1 MEHKIIPITV
11 LTGYLGAG
19 KTTLL
24 NHILNNQEGYK
35 VAVIVNDIGEI
46 NIDEKLIK
54 DGGFI
59 KEEDKGNVVPLS
71 NGCICCTLKE
81 DLMNQIVDI
90 IKQRKFDY
98 ILIEASGI
106 CEPMPIAQTI
116 SVLSESSEQYGLPK
130 LCRLDNVVTVV
141 DVLRLATEFGC
152 GDYLVKDDIE
162 EEDIENLLIQQIEF
176 CNTIILNKVD
186 EIKPEELKRVKLIIK
201 ELQPTAKI
209 IETNYGKVDVKE
221 IIDTNSF
228 DFEEVASSAGW
239 IKELERDD
247 NEDMEDEEHVHH
259 QHDDEEEHVHH
270 YHDHE
275 EDEEHEHHHHD
286 HEEDEEHEHHHHD
299 HEDDKDEHSHHGHHH
314 HHHHHHHDEGE
325 AEEYGI
331 STFVYTSRR
340 PINENKFNEFAK
352 NLPRNVIRC
361 KGLVWFKEDDEMS
374 YLFEQAG
381 KQLSLSEAGYWLATA
396 PKEELDQMIK
406 ANPEIL
412 KDWDNDVGDRMTKL
426 VFIGQK
432 MDKEKIKQDLR
443 DCE

>member
-1 MEHKIIPITV
+1 MEHKLVPITV

-24 NHILNNQEGYK
+24 NHVLNNQEGYK
-35 VAVIVNDIGEI
+35 VAVIVNDIGEV

-71 NGCICCTLKE
+71 NGCICCTLKT

-90 IKQRKFDY
+90 LKTRKFDY

-116 SVLSESSEQYGLPK
+116 TALSDSTDQYGLPK
-130 LCRLDNVVTVV
+130 ICRLDNVVTVV
-141 DVLRLATEFGC
+141 DALRLATEFGC
-152 GDYLVKDDIE
+152 GDYLVKEDIE

-176 CNTIILNKVD
+176 CNTIVLNKVD
-186 EIKPEELKRVKLIIK
+186 EISPEDLKRIKLIIR

-209 IETNYGKVDVKE
+209 IETNYAKVDVKE
-221 IIDTNSF
+221 IIDTNNF
-228 DFEEVASSAGW
+228 DFEKVASSARW
-239 IKELERDD
+239 IKELEKD
-247 NEDMEDEEHVHH
+247 EDEE
-259 QHDDEEEHVHH
+259 EEHHE
-270 YHDHE
+270 HD
-275 EDEEHEHHHHD
+275 EDEEHEHH
-286 HEEDEEHEHHHHD
+286 EHE
-299 HEDDKDEHSHHGHHH
+299 HGHHH
-314 HHHHHHHDEGE
+314 HHHHHNDEGE

-331 STFVYTSRR
+331 STFVYTSRK
-340 PINENKFNEFAK
+340 PLDEAKFDEFAK

-361 KGLVWFKEDDEMS
+361 KGLVWFKQDDEMS

-396 PKEELDQMIK
+396 PKEELDEMIK
-406 ANPEIL
+406 QNPDIL
-412 KDWDNDVGDRMTKL
+412 KDWDEEVGDRITKL

-432 MDKEKIKQDLR
+432 MDKEGICDELKN
-443 DCE
+443 CE

>member
-1 MEHKIIPITV
+1 MEHKIVPITV

-24 NHILNNQEGYK
+24 NHVLNNQEGYK

-71 NGCICCTLKE
+71 NGCICCTLKA

-90 IKQRKFDY
+90 LKTKKFDY

-106 CEPMPIAQTI
+106 CEPLPIAQTI
-116 SVLSESSEQYGLPK
+116 TTLAESTEQYGLPK

-141 DVLRLATEFGC
+141 DALRLATEFGC
-152 GDYLVKDDIE
+152 GDYLVKEDIE

-176 CNTIILNKVD
+176 CNTIVLNKVD
-186 EIKPEELKRVKLIIK
+186 EIKEDELKRVKLIIR

-221 IIDTNSF
+221 IIDTNEF
-228 DFEEVASSAGW
+228 DFERVANSAGW
-239 IKELERDD
+239 LKELERDD
-247 NEDMEDEEHVHH
+247 NEE
-259 QHDDEEEHVHH
+259 
-270 YHDHE
+270 
-275 EDEEHEHHHHD
+275 EHHH
-286 HEEDEEHEHHHHD
+286 EHEDHDHD
-299 HEDDKDEHSHHGHHH
+299 HEDDEHEEHHHEHEDHHEHGEHEEHEHGH

-331 STFVYTSRR
+331 STFVYTSRK
-340 PINENKFNEFAK
+340 PVDEAKFDEFAK
-352 NLPRNVIRC
+352 NIPKSVIRC
-361 KGLVWFKEDDEMS
+361 KGLVWFKQDNEMS

-381 KQLSLSEAGYWLATA
+381 KGLSLSEAGYWLATA

-406 ANPEIL
+406 QNPEIL
-412 KDWDNDVGDRMTKL
+412 KDWDEEVGDRITKL

-432 MDKEKIKQDLR
+432 MDKQKIINDLR
-443 DCE
+443 NCE

>member
-1 MEHKIIPITV
+1 MEHKIVPITV

-24 NHILNNQEGYK
+24 NHVLNNQEGYK

-59 KEEDKGNVVPLS
+59 KEEDKGNVTALS

-90 IKQRKFDY
+90 IKTRKFDY

-116 SVLSESSEQYGLPK
+116 TVLSESTVSYGLPK
-130 LCRLDNVVTVV
+130 ICRLDNVVTVV
-141 DVLRLATEFGC
+141 DALRLATEFGC

-186 EIKPEELKRVKLIIK
+186 EIKPEELNKVKAIIK

-209 IETNYGKVDVKE
+209 IETNYGKVPVKE

-228 DFEEVASSAGW
+228 DFEKVASSAGW
-239 IKELERDD
+239 IKELEKTD
-247 NEDMEDEEHVHH
+247 NEELEHDEESKEEHNHNEEHH
-259 QHDDEEEHVHH
+259 EEHDDHSS
-270 YHDHE
+270 
-275 EDEEHEHHHHD
+275 HHHH
-286 HEEDEEHEHHHHD
+286 E
-299 HEDDKDEHSHHGHHH
+299 
-314 HHHHHHHDEGE
+314 HHHDEGE
-325 AEEYGI
+325 AEDYGI
-331 STFVYTSRR
+331 STFVYTSRK
-340 PINENKFNEFAK
+340 PINEEAFKEFAS
-352 NLPRNVIRC
+352 NLPKNIIRC
-361 KGLVWFKEDDEMS
+361 KGIIWFMQDDEMS

-396 PKEELDQMIK
+396 PKDELEQMIK
-406 ANPEIL
+406 QNPDIL
-412 KDWDNDVGDRMTKL
+412 KDWDDEVGDRITKL
-426 VFIGQK
+426 VFIGQD
-432 MDKEKIKQDLR
+432 MDKEKIIQDLR
-443 DCE
+443 DCEN